1 MRKKLMKTMALVLSF
16 VMICLNVDTKYI
28 KAEDTDITIKNH
40 GVNNAV
46 EKPATLDAGQVWTNK
61 DVVDHGDGTFTITLS
76 AMANN
81 YQDGET
87 IKAPLKEETS
97 LTFTDVIGNGF
108 EVEGTLPADM
118 TLANGTATWTLKSDQ
133 LTADANG
140 PVIKTVSF
148 KVKYIKECVGEIYG
162 SISSHTHRLLAR

>member
-1 MRKKLMKTMALVLSF
+1 
-16 VMICLNVDTKYI
+16 
-28 KAEDTDITIKNH
+28 
-40 GVNNAV
+40 
-46 EKPATLDAGQVWTNK
+46 
-61 DVVDHGDGTFTITLS
+61 
-76 AMANN
+76 MANN

-133 LTADANG
+133 
-140 PVIKTVSF
+140 
-148 KVKYIKECVGEIYG
+148 
-162 SISSHTHRLLAR
+162 

>member
-1 MRKKLMKTMALVLSF
+1 
-16 VMICLNVDTKYI
+16 
-28 KAEDTDITIKNH
+28 
-40 GVNNAV
+40 
-46 EKPATLDAGQVWTNK
+46 
-61 DVVDHGDGTFTITLS
+61 
-76 AMANN
+76 MANN

-148 KVKYIKECVGEIYG
+148 KVKYSAKESGTYYTNGKAEAQFN
-162 SISSHTHRLLAR
+162 S

>member
-61 DVVDHGDGTFTITLS
+61 DVVDHGMVHLQLHKVQWQI
-76 AMANN
+76 
-81 YQDGET
+81 T
-87 IKAPLKEETS
+87 IKM
-97 LTFTDVIGNGF
+97 V
-108 EVEGTLPADM
+108 
-118 TLANGTATWTLKSDQ
+118 
-133 LTADANG
+133 
-140 PVIKTVSF
+140 
-148 KVKYIKECVGEIYG
+148 
-162 SISSHTHRLLAR
+162 RL